1 MSISVATNIASLRS
15 QTILGQTTQ
24 ALSTTFQRLSSGLRI
39 NSPSDDAAGFS
50 VAESLK
56 ADAKVAA
63 VAIRNANDGVSLVS
77 VTDTALDNIS
87 TLLTRM
93 SELATQSASATYTA
107 AQRSALATEFVAL
120 GSEIERIAVAT
131 EFNDMKL
138 LSNSSNITIQVG
150 FNGTASS
157 QITISAITG
166 TLNSLGLTNGG
177 SALSFSITGNTSELS
192 ISASQLTMSAL
203 STAIDTVGIRRGMI
217 GAAESRL
224 GIAINNL
231 QAAKTSFEAAESRIR
246 DADVAEEVANMVRL
260 RVLQDSGAA
269 VLAQANQQPQI
280 VLKLLE

>member
-39 NSPSDDAAGFS
+39 NTPSDDAAGFS

-120 GSEIERIAVAT
+120 GSEIERIAVET

-177 SALSFSITGNTSELS
+177 SALSFSITGSTSELS

-231 QAAKTSFEAAESRIR
+231 QAAKTSFQAAESRIR

>member
-1 MSISVATNIASLRS
+1 VSISVATNIASLRS

>member
-1 MSISVATNIASLRS
+1 VSISVATNIASLRS

-39 NSPSDDAAGFS
+39 NSPSDDPAGFS

-63 VAIRNANDGVSLVS
+63 VAIRNANDGLSVVS

-87 TLLTRM
+87 SLLTRM

-166 TLNSLGLTNGG
+166 TLTSLGLSNGS

-231 QAAKTSFEAAESRIR
+231 QAAKTSFQAAESRIR